1 MAASNKGRVL
11 VVDDEPLVR
20 FVAANALREA
30 GYEVVEASNADDA
43 MVMLNQDNFTTVLT
57 DIEMPGAMNGLD
69 LAWAVQGHNPRLPV
83 VLVSGRQ
90 LPHPTEMPRT
100 ARFLAKPYR
109 IETLLHLVAVAQE

>member
-1 MAASNKGRVL
+1 MAPNKGRVL

-20 FVAANALREA
+20 FVAADALREA

-90 LPHPTEMPRT
+90 LPHQTEMPRT

-109 IETLLHLVAVAQE
+109 IETLLHLVAVSRD